1 MAITIKGVRITSI
14 TVSRTDEGSDR
25 VSCNYELISSADKVL
40 AKQSLSSV
48 SSYNE
53 TMFVPPSDTLVELGK
68 AVERYKRDVET
79 HLGLI

>member
-14 TVSRTDEGSDR
+14 TVSRTEEGSDR

-40 AKQSLSSV
+40 AKQSLSSI

-53 TMFVPPSDTLVELGK
+53 SVFVPPSDTLKQLSD
-68 AVERYKRDVET
+68 AVEKYKRDVES
-79 HLGLI
+79 HLGL